1 MLQHSSSFLRF
12 RAGKHPQPWPCLTE
26 PGGPETTSGRGTLMT
41 LVVAA
46 VGFLDPSLQLPP
58 DCQVGEV
65 ALPRFFFH
73 FIPRQYTD
81 KCKQDTKSLPPL
93 FGPLTQTL
101 VPVSKGGPGGWE
113 PLKHLS
119 DIKTKKLVIDIKLGR
134 TQHLSASHTSQ

>member
-1 MLQHSSSFLRF
+1 
-12 RAGKHPQPWPCLTE
+12 
-26 PGGPETTSGRGTLMT
+26 MT

-46 VGFLDPSLQLPP
+46 VVFLDPSLQLPP

-73 FIPRQYTD
+73 FIPRQNTG

-101 VPVSKGGPGGWE
+101 VPVSEGGPGGWE

-119 DIKTKKLVIDIKLGR
+119 DVKTKKLVLRHKTG
-134 TQHLSASHTSQ
+134 

>member
-1 MLQHSSSFLRF
+1 
-12 RAGKHPQPWPCLTE
+12 
-26 PGGPETTSGRGTLMT
+26 MT

-46 VGFLDPSLQLPP
+46 VVFLDPSLQLPP

-81 KCKQDTKSLPPL
+81 KCKQDTESLPPL

-113 PLKHLS
+113 PLRHLS
-119 DIKTKKLVIDIKLGR
+119 DVKTEKLVPLGHFKQAHNQRIVNNFSISKVPHGGHFKLVK
-134 TQHLSASHTSQ
+134 